1 LQNRYR
7 IAQNGLSK
15 LNRNLQS
22 NQVIIARYTAE
33 VSTIPRQVQELEAQL
48 NSIQSSTGSAG
59 QTVND
64 DQIPNPNKPPPLQAG
79 PTGRVITP
87 PATTTPTNATQPD
100 VGVASTGVDQPTKT
114 FDTTQATYDG
124 VSGQTMSVPSVNFN
138 SNSTVDISADPNT
151 NIGNESIIPFL
162 CQALEEESN
171 LDVQFCIMDAMIA
184 INRSTPQSVM
194 SETSQSNKYNIVQP
208 QNVQIIEQGDGI
220 IHNYAT
226 PQNLAEAAQEIQQLI
241 SQLTQTYPTNTEI
254 EKQTFVA
261 QVDAEIKK
269 NSRLRS
275 ILITGGIEL
284 IKILCPP
291 LGIPIEM
298 GKKWLETANLSE

>member
-1 LQNRYR
+1 MAL
-7 IAQNGLSK
+7 K
-15 LNRNLQS
+15 PDNLQL
-22 NQVIIARYTAE
+22 VI
-33 VSTIPRQVQELEAQL
+33 EAFSKRLKHSDAQMRKKAAQCL
-48 NSIQSSTGSAG
+48 GKMG
-59 QTVND
+59 D
-64 DQIPNPNKPPPLQAG
+64 
-79 PTGRVITP
+79 
-87 PATTTPTNATQPD
+87 
-100 VGVASTGVDQPTKT
+100 
-114 FDTTQATYDG
+114 
-124 VSGQTMSVPSVNFN
+124 
-138 SNSTVDISADPNT
+138 
-151 NIGNESIIPFL
+151 ESIIPLL
-162 CQALEEESN
+162 CQALEAEN
-171 LDVQFCIMDAMIA
+171 DLDVQSSIMDAIVL
-184 INRSTPQSVM
+184 INNLTSETPM
-194 SETSQSNKYNIVQP
+194 SENTQGSKYNIVQP

-241 SQLTQTYPTNTEI
+241 SQITQTYPTNTEI

-298 GKKWLETANLSE
+298 GKKWLKTASLSE

>member
-1 LQNRYR
+1 MALKPDYLQLVIEAFSKRLKHSDAQMR
-7 IAQNGLSK
+7 IKAAQCLGK
-15 LNRNLQS
+15 M
-22 NQVIIARYTAE
+22 
-33 VSTIPRQVQELEAQL
+33 
-48 NSIQSSTGSAG
+48 G
-59 QTVND
+59 D
-64 DQIPNPNKPPPLQAG
+64 
-79 PTGRVITP
+79 
-87 PATTTPTNATQPD
+87 
-100 VGVASTGVDQPTKT
+100 
-114 FDTTQATYDG
+114 
-124 VSGQTMSVPSVNFN
+124 
-138 SNSTVDISADPNT
+138 
-151 NIGNESIIPFL
+151 ESIIPLL
-162 CQALEEESN
+162 CQALEAEN
-171 LDVQFCIMDAMIA
+171 DLAVQFSIMDAIVL
-184 INRSTPQSVM
+184 IDNLTSETPM
-194 SETSQSNKYNIVQP
+194 SENTQGSKYNIVQP

-241 SQLTQTYPTNTEI
+241 SQLTQTYPTNTEV

-284 IKILCPP
+284 IKVLCPP

>member
-1 LQNRYR
+1 MALKTEYLQIVIEVFSKRLQHPNVQMR
-7 IAQNGLSK
+7 IKAAQCLG
-15 LNRNLQS
+15 
-22 NQVIIARYTAE
+22 
-33 VSTIPRQVQELEAQL
+33 
-48 NSIQSSTGSAG
+48 
-59 QTVND
+59 
-64 DQIPNPNKPPPLQAG
+64 
-79 PTGRVITP
+79 
-87 PATTTPTNATQPD
+87 
-100 VGVASTGVDQPTKT
+100 
-114 FDTTQATYDG
+114 
-124 VSGQTMSVPSVNFN
+124 
-138 SNSTVDISADPNT
+138 
-151 NIGNESIIPFL
+151 NIGNESIIPLL
-162 CQALEEESN
+162 CQALEEENN
-171 LDVQFCIMDAMIA
+171 LAVQFSIMDAMDA
-184 INRSTPQSVM
+184 IVLIHNLTSETPM
-194 SETSQSNKYNIVQP
+194 SENPQGSKYNIVQP

-284 IKILCPP
+284 IKVLCPP

-298 GKKWLETANLSE
+298 GKKWLETANLSD

>member
-1 LQNRYR
+1 MAL
-7 IAQNGLSK
+7 K
-15 LNRNLQS
+15 PDNLQL
-22 NQVIIARYTAE
+22 VIEAFSKRLKHSDAQMRKQAAE
-33 VSTIPRQVQELEAQL
+33 SF
-48 NSIQSSTGSAG
+48 G
-59 QTVND
+59 
-64 DQIPNPNKPPPLQAG
+64 K
-79 PTGRVITP
+79 
-87 PATTTPTNATQPD
+87 
-100 VGVASTGVDQPTKT
+100 
-114 FDTTQATYDG
+114 
-124 VSGQTMSVPSVNFN
+124 M
-138 SNSTVDISADPNT
+138 
-151 NIGNESIIPFL
+151 GNESIIPLL
-162 CQALEEESN
+162 CQALEAEN
-171 LDVQFCIMDAMIA
+171 DLDVQSSIMDAIVL
-184 INRSTPQSVM
+184 INNLTSETPM
-194 SETSQSNKYNIVQP
+194 SENTQGSKYNIVQP

-284 IKILCPP
+284 IKVLCPP

-298 GKKWLETANLSE
+298 GKKWLETANLSD

>member
-1 LQNRYR
+1 MTLNPEYLR
-7 IAQNGLSK
+7 IVIETFSKRLKHPNAQMRMK
-15 LNRNLQS
+15 
-22 NQVIIARYTAE
+22 A
-33 VSTIPRQVQELEAQL
+33 AQCL
-48 NSIQSSTGSAG
+48 G
-59 QTVND
+59 
-64 DQIPNPNKPPPLQAG
+64 
-79 PTGRVITP
+79 
-87 PATTTPTNATQPD
+87 
-100 VGVASTGVDQPTKT
+100 
-114 FDTTQATYDG
+114 
-124 VSGQTMSVPSVNFN
+124 
-138 SNSTVDISADPNT
+138 

-162 CQALEEESN
+162 CQALEAEN
-171 LDVQFCIMDAMIA
+171 DLDVQSSIMDAIVL
-184 INRSTPQSVM
+184 INNLTSETPM
-194 SETSQSNKYNIVQP
+194 SENTQGSKYNIVQP
-208 QNVQIIEQGDGI
+208 QNVPIIEQGDGI

-261 QVDAEIKK
+261 QVDAEIQK

>member
-1 LQNRYR
+1 MTLNPEYLR
-7 IAQNGLSK
+7 IVIETFSKRLKHPNAQMRMK
-15 LNRNLQS
+15 
-22 NQVIIARYTAE
+22 A
-33 VSTIPRQVQELEAQL
+33 AQCL
-48 NSIQSSTGSAG
+48 G
-59 QTVND
+59 
-64 DQIPNPNKPPPLQAG
+64 
-79 PTGRVITP
+79 
-87 PATTTPTNATQPD
+87 
-100 VGVASTGVDQPTKT
+100 
-114 FDTTQATYDG
+114 
-124 VSGQTMSVPSVNFN
+124 
-138 SNSTVDISADPNT
+138 

-241 SQLTQTYPTNTEI
+241 SQLTQTYPTNTEV

-298 GKKWLETANLSE
+298 GKKWLENANLSE

>member
-1 LQNRYR
+1 MTLNPEYLR
-7 IAQNGLSK
+7 IVIETFSKRLKHPNAQMRMK
-15 LNRNLQS
+15 
-22 NQVIIARYTAE
+22 A
-33 VSTIPRQVQELEAQL
+33 AQCL
-48 NSIQSSTGSAG
+48 G
-59 QTVND
+59 
-64 DQIPNPNKPPPLQAG
+64 
-79 PTGRVITP
+79 
-87 PATTTPTNATQPD
+87 
-100 VGVASTGVDQPTKT
+100 
-114 FDTTQATYDG
+114 
-124 VSGQTMSVPSVNFN
+124 
-138 SNSTVDISADPNT
+138 
-151 NIGNESIIPFL
+151 NIGNESIIPLL
-162 CQALEEESN
+162 CQALEAEN
-171 LDVQFCIMDAMIA
+171 DLDVQSSIMDAIVL
-184 INRSTPQSVM
+184 INNLTSETPM
-194 SETSQSNKYNIVQP
+194 SENTQGSKYNIVQP

-241 SQLTQTYPTNTEI
+241 SQLTQTYPTNTEV

-298 GKKWLETANLSE
+298 GKKWLETASLSE

>member
-1 LQNRYR
+1 MALKPDYLQLVIEAFSKRLKHSDAQMR
-7 IAQNGLSK
+7 IKAAQCLGK
-15 LNRNLQS
+15 M
-22 NQVIIARYTAE
+22 
-33 VSTIPRQVQELEAQL
+33 
-48 NSIQSSTGSAG
+48 G
-59 QTVND
+59 D
-64 DQIPNPNKPPPLQAG
+64 
-79 PTGRVITP
+79 
-87 PATTTPTNATQPD
+87 
-100 VGVASTGVDQPTKT
+100 
-114 FDTTQATYDG
+114 
-124 VSGQTMSVPSVNFN
+124 
-138 SNSTVDISADPNT
+138 
-151 NIGNESIIPFL
+151 ESIIPLL
-162 CQALEEESN
+162 CQALEAEN
-171 LDVQFCIMDAMIA
+171 DLAVQFSIMDAIVL
-184 INRSTPQSVM
+184 IDNLTSETPM
-194 SETSQSNKYNIVQP
+194 SENTQGSKYNIVQP

-284 IKILCPP
+284 IKVLCPP

-298 GKKWLETANLSE
+298 GKKWLETANLSD

>member
-1 LQNRYR
+1 MALKPDYLQLVIEAFSKRLKHSDAQMR
-7 IAQNGLSK
+7 IKAAQCLGK
-15 LNRNLQS
+15 M
-22 NQVIIARYTAE
+22 
-33 VSTIPRQVQELEAQL
+33 
-48 NSIQSSTGSAG
+48 G
-59 QTVND
+59 D
-64 DQIPNPNKPPPLQAG
+64 
-79 PTGRVITP
+79 
-87 PATTTPTNATQPD
+87 
-100 VGVASTGVDQPTKT
+100 
-114 FDTTQATYDG
+114 
-124 VSGQTMSVPSVNFN
+124 
-138 SNSTVDISADPNT
+138 
-151 NIGNESIIPFL
+151 ESIIPLL
-162 CQALEEESN
+162 CQALEAEN
-171 LDVQFCIMDAMIA
+171 DLAVQFSIMDAIVL
-184 INRSTPQSVM
+184 IDNLTSETPM
-194 SETSQSNKYNIVQP
+194 SENTQGSKYNIVQP

-241 SQLTQTYPTNTEI
+241 SQLTQTYPTNTEV

>member
-1 LQNRYR
+1 MAL
-7 IAQNGLSK
+7 K
-15 LNRNLQS
+15 PENLQL
-22 NQVIIARYTAE
+22 VI
-33 VSTIPRQVQELEAQL
+33 EAFSKRLKHSDAQMRIKAAQCL
-48 NSIQSSTGSAG
+48 GKMG
-59 QTVND
+59 D
-64 DQIPNPNKPPPLQAG
+64 
-79 PTGRVITP
+79 
-87 PATTTPTNATQPD
+87 
-100 VGVASTGVDQPTKT
+100 
-114 FDTTQATYDG
+114 
-124 VSGQTMSVPSVNFN
+124 
-138 SNSTVDISADPNT
+138 
-151 NIGNESIIPFL
+151 ESIIPLL
-162 CQALEEESN
+162 CQALEAEN
-171 LDVQFCIMDAMIA
+171 DLAVQFSIMDAIVL
-184 INRSTPQSVM
+184 IDNLTSETPM
-194 SETSQSNKYNIVQP
+194 SENTQGSKYNIVQP

-298 GKKWLETANLSE
+298 GKKWLETANLSD

>member
-1 LQNRYR
+1 MAL
-7 IAQNGLSK
+7 K
-15 LNRNLQS
+15 PDNLQL
-22 NQVIIARYTAE
+22 VI
-33 VSTIPRQVQELEAQL
+33 EAFSKRLKHSDAQMRIKAAQCL
-48 NSIQSSTGSAG
+48 GKMG
-59 QTVND
+59 D
-64 DQIPNPNKPPPLQAG
+64 
-79 PTGRVITP
+79 
-87 PATTTPTNATQPD
+87 
-100 VGVASTGVDQPTKT
+100 
-114 FDTTQATYDG
+114 
-124 VSGQTMSVPSVNFN
+124 
-138 SNSTVDISADPNT
+138 
-151 NIGNESIIPFL
+151 ESIIPLL
-162 CQALEEESN
+162 CQALEAEN
-171 LDVQFCIMDAMIA
+171 DLDVQSSIMDAIVL
-184 INRSTPQSVM
+184 INNLTSETPM
-194 SETSQSNKYNIVQP
+194 SENTQGSKYNIVQP

-298 GKKWLETANLSE
+298 GKKWLETANLSD

>member
-1 LQNRYR
+1 MA
-7 IAQNGLSK
+7 ISPD
-15 LNRNLQS
+15 NLQL
-22 NQVIIARYTAE
+22 VIKAY
-33 VSTIPRQVQELEAQL
+33 SKMLKHSDAQMRIKAAQCL
-48 NSIQSSTGSAG
+48 G
-59 QTVND
+59 
-64 DQIPNPNKPPPLQAG
+64 K
-79 PTGRVITP
+79 
-87 PATTTPTNATQPD
+87 
-100 VGVASTGVDQPTKT
+100 
-114 FDTTQATYDG
+114 
-124 VSGQTMSVPSVNFN
+124 M
-138 SNSTVDISADPNT
+138 
-151 NIGNESIIPFL
+151 GNESIIPLL
-162 CQALEEESN
+162 CQALEAEN
-171 LDVQFCIMDAMIA
+171 DLAVQFSIMDAIVL
-184 INRSTPQSVM
+184 IDNLTSETPM
-194 SETSQSNKYNIVQP
+194 SENTQGSKYNIVQP

-241 SQLTQTYPTNTEI
+241 SQLTQTYPTNTEV

>member
-1 LQNRYR
+1 MALKPDYLQLVIEAFSKRLKHSDAQMR
-7 IAQNGLSK
+7 IKAAQCLGK
-15 LNRNLQS
+15 M
-22 NQVIIARYTAE
+22 
-33 VSTIPRQVQELEAQL
+33 
-48 NSIQSSTGSAG
+48 G
-59 QTVND
+59 D
-64 DQIPNPNKPPPLQAG
+64 
-79 PTGRVITP
+79 
-87 PATTTPTNATQPD
+87 
-100 VGVASTGVDQPTKT
+100 
-114 FDTTQATYDG
+114 
-124 VSGQTMSVPSVNFN
+124 
-138 SNSTVDISADPNT
+138 
-151 NIGNESIIPFL
+151 ESIIPLL
-162 CQALEEESN
+162 CQALEAEN
-171 LDVQFCIMDAMIA
+171 DLAVQFSIMDAIVL
-184 INRSTPQSVM
+184 INNLTSETPM
-194 SETSQSNKYNIVQP
+194 SENTQGSKYNIVQP

-284 IKILCPP
+284 IKVLCPP

-298 GKKWLETANLSE
+298 GKKWLETANLSD